1 MKSATDPGLEY
12 PVPLAPMV
20 GGYLVRKKFVA
31 AGLLTIDTACRLL
44 AASGSRGASSD
55 FTNVQSILISQCGH
69 LGDLIMTLPVL
80 RWIRCNKP
88 SIRIGLVVGSWAKP
102 MINGISELYD
112 ACYFAD
118 HFMLD
123 RSDSPLKSKLARH
136 RASWTMAAAEIRRD
150 RYDVAI
156 ECYAFLQNSIPLLYA
171 CGIPLRVGFTSG
183 GFGALLTHRSR
194 WRHESRSFIDYPRD
208 LLRTVFTD
216 PSLDEPLRP
225 YYPAPAKTNKVPSSP
240 YLLVHMGA
248 GNAIKEWPKSRWIEL
263 IRDLKNRGT
272 TIVLAGAGSRERE
285 RAARVQ
291 EAVGAIVDL
300 CDRLSWDEFVALV
313 AEAAHVVCLD
323 SSTSHL
329 AAAFQIPSTIL
340 MPGINDPM
348 QFGPVNSR
356 ARILTFPTPCAPC
369 FRSHGCDHMACI
381 RQIPVSQVG
390 AAVLG
395 KPDLTV

>member
-1 MKSATDPGLEY
+1 MKSTTDPGPEY

-20 GGYLVRKKFVA
+20 GGYLVRKKSVA
-31 AGLLTIDTACRLL
+31 AGLLTIDAGCRLL
-44 AASGSRGASSD
+44 AASRSRGTSSD
-55 FTNVQSILISQCGH
+55 SLNIQSILISQCGH

-80 RWIRCNKP
+80 RWIRCNRP
-88 SIRIGLVVGSWAKP
+88 SIKIGLVVGSWAKP

-112 ACYFAD
+112 ACYFAN

-123 RSDSPLKSKLARH
+123 RSDSSLKTKLARH
-136 RASWTMAAAEIRRD
+136 RASWTTAAAEIKRD
-150 RYDVAI
+150 RYDAAI

-171 CGIPLRVGFTSG
+171 CGIPLRVGFTCG
-183 GFGALLTHRSR
+183 GFGALLTHRLR

-216 PSLDEPLRP
+216 TSLNEPLRP
-225 YYPAPAKTNKVPSSP
+225 YYPPPAKTNKVPSSP
-240 YLLVHMGA
+240 YLLVQLGA
-248 GNAIKEWPKSRWIEL
+248 GNAIKEWPENRWIEL
-263 IRDLKNRGT
+263 IRDLKNQRT

-291 EAVGAIVDL
+291 EAVGGVVDL

-313 AEAAHVVCLD
+313 AKAAHVVCLD

-340 MPGINDPM
+340 MPGINDPA

-369 FRSHGCDHMACI
+369 FRSRGCNHMACI
-381 RQIPVSQVG
+381 RQVLVPEVR
-390 AAVLG
+390 AAILG
-395 KPDLTV
+395 GPDLAV